1 MRPNCPV
8 CNSIQTKLTSQ
19 NSIFIP
25 FSNYKCKNCG
35 HDFVLKHQKK
45 KGGCLWS
52 IVKFTLSALFL
63 GFILIWLFKDELPQ
77 QSNTKTHDTSE
88 QMLLSENTH
97 YEDETN
103 GINDME
109 PKQSIKDSLD
119 PSDTLSIKTEI

>member
-19 NSIFIP
+19 NSIFLP

-52 IVKFTLSALFL
+52 IIKFTLSALFL
-63 GFILIWLFKDELPQ
+63 GLILIWLFKDDLPQ
-77 QSNTKTHDTSE
+77 QSNATSE
-88 QMLLSENTH
+88 HTRVSENTYH
-97 YEDETN
+97 EDE
-103 GINDME
+103 INDIAE
-109 PKQSIKDSLD
+109 QKQSIKDSLD
-119 PSDTLSIKTEI
+119 PSDTLSIKTEIRKSE